1 MIYVYSDC
9 EETDGPTDRFLGKDT
24 LMRFNTTFYRSILF
38 DLLSG
43 LVLRRTTTPPLWNY
57 IYIYLCVF
65 HTSHS
70 ADALLAAMHNCIC
83 VYVCVIYMVTFDI

>member
-43 LVLRRTTTPPLWNY
+43 LVLRRTTTPPYGITFTY
-57 IYIYLCVF
+57 IYAFFIPLIQLMLC
-65 HTSHS
+65 
-70 ADALLAAMHNCIC
+70 
-83 VYVCVIYMVTFDI
+83 

>member
-43 LVLRRTTTPPLWNY
+43 LVLRRTTTPPMELHLH
-57 IYIYLCVF
+57 IFMRFSYLSF
-65 HTSHS
+65 S
-70 ADALLAAMHNCIC
+70 
-83 VYVCVIYMVTFDI
+83 